1 MARKSNDPTSV
12 RTSRLKQN
20 AQGFW
25 EIWFTEQDGGTG
37 SGSYK
42 TKRISCRTKDYVDA
56 QAVLSRFLD
65 AERQNAG
72 ARMGCGA
79 APTVD
84 ELCARWLDHVA
95 PMGKAKT
102 GRYVLAPVRNLM
114 GKHTVDQLTDARLQ
128 DYQTR
133 RGVSAGSIRRELGG
147 LRTVLRWAAK
157 KKLIAGVSVPEFELP
172 PPEGPR
178 VVFLNRDQEQW
189 FWDQAMAWGT
199 THRAHTPLE
208 SGSRVSLFVALALET
223 AARRGAIYDLTWDRV
238 DLEQGLIDYRVPGRR
253 VTKKRRVQVPI
264 SDRLTP
270 VLEAAWL
277 AAPKDADGRA
287 AGRVLGATG
296 CLRRAFWVM
305 CHTLGVP
312 WVTPHVLRHTWASLA
327 AMNGV
332 SLWDIAQ
339 VLGDTIATVEANYLH
354 LTPGHLRSAI
364 NHKTR
369 TPLTTAQAAVVS

>member
-12 RTSRLKQN
+12 RTSRLRAN
-20 AQGFW
+20 AQGYW
-25 EIWFTEQDGGTG
+25 EIWFTEQDGTPDA
-37 SGSYK
+37 SGRRGVYK
-42 TKRISCRTKDYVDA
+42 TKRLSCRTKDYVDA
-56 QAVLSRFLD
+56 QAVLAKFHET
-65 AERQNAG
+65 ERANG
-72 ARMGCGA
+72 HGGGSGS

-84 ELCARWLDHVA
+84 ELCARWLDHVE
-95 PMGKAKT
+95 PLGKAKT
-102 GRYVLAPVRNLM
+102 GRYVLTQVRHLL
-114 GKHTVDQLTDARLQ
+114 GRYTVDQLTDARLQ

-157 KKLIAGVSVPEFELP
+157 KKLIAAVSVPEFELP
-172 PPEGPR
+172 AAAGPR
-178 VVFLNRDQEQW
+178 VKFLDRDQEQW

-199 THRAHTPLE
+199 SHRVHTPIE
-208 SGSRVSLFVALALET
+208 SSRRRVSLFVALGLET

-238 DLEQGLIDYRVPGRR
+238 DLAQGTIDYRVPGRR
-253 VTKKRRVQVPI
+253 VTKKRRVLVPI
-264 SDRLTP
+264 SDRLAP
-270 VLEAAWL
+270 VLETAWL
-277 AAPKDADGRA
+277 EAPKNADGRA
-287 AGRVLGATG
+287 TGRVLGSTG

-369 TPLTTAQAAVVS
+369 SPVVVS

>member
-1 MARKSNDPTSV
+1 MVKRTHDPVSV
-12 RTSRLKQN
+12 RTSRLRAN
-20 AQGFW
+20 AQGYW
-25 EIWFTEQDGGTG
+25 EIWFTEQDGG
-37 SGSYK
+37 SGVYK
-42 TKRISCRTKDYVDA
+42 TKRLSCRTKDYVDA
-56 QAVLSRFLD
+56 QTVLSRFHD

-72 ARMGCGA
+72 HA
-79 APTVD
+79 AAATPTVD

-102 GRYVLAPVRNLM
+102 GHYVLVPIRHRL
-114 GKHTVDQLTDARLQ
+114 GRLTVDQLSDARLQ
-128 DYQTR
+128 DYALQ

-157 KKLIAGVSVPEFELP
+157 KKLIAATSVPEFELP
-172 PPEGPR
+172 PPAGPR
-178 VVFLNRDQEQW
+178 VVFLNRDQEAW

-199 THRAHTPLE
+199 GHRTHVPQD
-208 SGSRVSLFVALALET
+208 SSYRVMLFVALALET

-238 DLEQGLIDYRVPGRR
+238 NLEQGLIDYRVPGRR

-264 SDRLTP
+264 SDRLGP

-277 AAPKDADGRA
+277 AAPKDVDGRA
-287 AGRVLGATG
+287 TGRLLGATG
-296 CLRRAFWVM
+296 CLRRAFWVF
-305 CHTLGVP
+305 CHTIDVP

-354 LTPGHLRSAI
+354 LTPGHLRGAI

-369 TPLTTAQAAVVS
+369 MLSSSVPATMP